1 MTGLAPG
8 HGYAAPRP
16 RRWDPS
22 FVVRAPRQHVFDYLA
37 DPRNRPEWQAS
48 LRSVD
53 VLDAGQPR
61 VGMRWV
67 DRLHGGLRFTLE
79 IVAMDDGVLWAERG
93 RTGPLTAYVTL
104 LLDDVDR
111 PDTVEG
117 PGTRVRIM
125 SRFEGRGPAR
135 PLAKVATVV
144 MALLVRVDV
153 PRLRRILQ
161 LG

>member
-1 MTGLAPG
+1 MGPG
-8 HGYAAPRP
+8 GAAPNPAYAVPQP

-22 FVVRAPRQHVFDYLA
+22 FVVVAPRHRVFDYLA

-53 VLDAGQPR
+53 LLDEGPPR

-67 DRLHGGLRFTLE
+67 DHLYGGLRFTLE
-79 IVAMDDGVLWAERG
+79 IVAMDAGALWAERS
-93 RTGPLTAYVTL
+93 RLGPLTTYVTL
-104 LLDDVDR
+104 LLDEV
-111 PDTVEG
+111 VAGEG
-117 PGTRVRIM
+117 PATRVRILT
-125 SRFEGRGPAR
+125 RFEGRGAAR
-135 PLAKVATVV
+135 LLAVAATGV

-161 LG
+161 RRG